1 MTRAIRAV
9 AMLVAASL
17 APLTLTAQSWRTL
30 EAARQRHAEDTL
42 RVRVT
47 FAAGTF
53 KVGSAPHGSLYD
65 VRLRWDADRLAPVQR
80 YDVATG
86 TLEIGINTPKKEDG
100 SNPWRTAFLGMSSSH
115 DEPSTLTLGVSRD
128 VPLDLYLRSG
138 ATESNF
144 DLSDL
149 SLSRLRVETGASE
162 THLDFRTP
170 NPIPL
175 NELDVNSG
183 AASVTVSNLGNSNA
197 QNVRV
202 HTGVG
207 AVDLDFSGALSRD
220 MNVNLDVVLGAVTLT
235 VPRDFGLRVRM
246 SKVLAG
252 FQAPDMVEHDGVYT
266 SGNWANAGHKI
277 TVDANASF
285 GNVEVVWS
293 EK

>member
-1 MTRAIRAV
+1 MTRALWTAALASI
-9 AMLVAASL
+9 ASL
-17 APLTLTAQSWRTL
+17 APATLGAQAWRTL
-30 EAARQRHAEDTL
+30 EATRQRHAEDTL

-53 KVGSAPHGSLYD
+53 KIGSAPHGSLYD
-65 VRLRWDADRLAPVQR
+65 VKLRWDADHLAPVQR
-80 YDVATG
+80 YDASTG
-86 TLEIGINTPKKEDG
+86 TLEIGINTPKQEDG
-100 SNPWRTAFLGMSSSH
+100 SSPWRTAFLGMGSSH

-138 ATESNF
+138 ATESSF
-144 DLSDL
+144 DLGDL

-162 THLDFRTP
+162 TRLDFRTP

-175 NELDVNSG
+175 TELDVNSG
-183 AASVTVSNLGNSNA
+183 AASVTVTNLGNSNA
-197 QNVRV
+197 QSVRV

-207 AVDLDFSGALSRD
+207 AVDLDFSGSLSRD
-220 MNVNLDVVLGAVTLT
+220 MAVNLDVALGAVTLT
-235 VPRDFGLRVRM
+235 VPRDVGLRVRM

-252 FQAPDMVEHDGVYT
+252 FQGPDMVEQDGVYT
-266 SGNWANAGHKI
+266 STNWTNAARKI

-285 GNVEVVWS
+285 GNVEVQWS